1 MGIPVYLKITRCN
14 KSEEN
19 CYNTPRTLPWG
30 VSLLIHPAVFGI
42 EDLVVLLVIHHYLHQ
57 AIVESQMILGAI
69 ALVVGVHSH
78 AVQLIVH
85 RDHNLGV
92 QVLDP
97 SEAV

>member
-1 MGIPVYLKITRCN
+1 
-14 KSEEN
+14 
-19 CYNTPRTLPWG
+19 
-30 VSLLIHPAVFGI
+30 
-42 EDLVVLLVIHHYLHQ
+42 
-57 AIVESQMILGAI
+57 MILGAI